1 MHKGRVSAIVEPMKV
16 IEKNLP
22 ASELP
27 VAWQR
32 EGEFA
37 PEDEVHVR
45 IEPKDPALAEA
56 ASLAELMDV
65 IGRRMQARGITREK
79 LEDILRDK

>member
-1 MHKGRVSAIVEPMKV
+1 MKI
-16 IEKNLP
+16 IEKTLP

-37 PEDEVHVR
+37 PEDEVRVR
-45 IEPKDPALAEA
+45 IEPKDPELAEA
-56 ASLAELMDV
+56 ASLAELMDI
-65 IGRRMQARGITREK
+65 IGRRMQARGLTPEK
-79 LEDILRDK
+79 LEEILRDK

>member
-1 MHKGRVSAIVEPMKV
+1 MKI
-16 IEKNLP
+16 IEKCLP

-27 VAWQR
+27 IEWQR

-45 IEPKDPALAEA
+45 IEPKDTELAEA
-56 ASLAELMDV
+56 ASLAALMDI
-65 IGRRMQARGITREK
+65 IGRRMQARGLTPEK
-79 LEDILRDK
+79 LEDILRDE